1 MWLKRRTWTLNI
13 SLWGTQRVL
22 ICPQPQRS
30 SLTSDSMYWQTR
42 HALAIPGTTPPT
54 PFQREK
60 KVAWKAIDEN
70 CAWKKKY
77 QRKWLKTNPK
87 DSAPSSEGWDLKMPK
102 SCSRP
107 QWTQRGQLCFRFKR
121 HFTEQS
127 SATILNM
134 HTGKVVWISAVRYN
148 CDYVS

>member
-1 MWLKRRTWTLNI
+1 MNSEHLPLRNTKRPHLPSAPAELSDLWLH
-13 SLWGTQRVL
+13 VL
-22 ICPQPQRS
+22 ANPSCLSHSWNYSPH
-30 SLTSDSMYWQTR
+30 T
-42 HALAIPGTTPPT
+42 IPEG
-54 PFQREK
+54 EK
-60 KVAWKAIDEN
+60 GCLKGNWWKL
-70 CAWKKKY
+70 CLKKKN